1 MQWRF
6 FLSQALL
13 NLVVVDVIAILSRRM
28 CVLIIFFFFV
38 GRLFPFLS
46 ILCQLQHI
54 SNYMVMYFRWD
65 KKNHQKQILKI
76 LQVTT
81 SPSGDVQVQEFFLW
95 ADYFPY

>member
-1 MQWRF
+1 
-6 FLSQALL
+6 
-13 NLVVVDVIAILSRRM
+13 
-28 CVLIIFFFFV
+28 
-38 GRLFPFLS
+38 
-46 ILCQLQHI
+46 
-54 SNYMVMYFRWD
+54 MVMYFRWD